1 MGDIK
6 MHTKFW
12 LENHKRRDQSEDR
25 GIDGK
30 IILESILEKEGGKVW
45 NGFSWHRT
53 QTSGCFL

>member
-30 IILESILEKEGGKVW
+30 IILESILEKEGGKMW
-45 NGFSWHRT
+45 TGFIWLRIGT
-53 QTSGCFL
+53 IGRLL